1 MWRKSWISSIIRDV
15 DFEDR
20 RIFRIFAWYASLYI
34 FTVDFHYDSI
44 LQYESF
50 HVKGKIVEFDTTI
63 PASKI
68 LQVEARSDCDI
79 F

>member
-1 MWRKSWISSIIRDV
+1 VWRNSWISSIIRDV

-20 RIFRIFAWYASLYI
+20 RISRIFAYIASQFI
-34 FTVDFHYDSI
+34 IAVDLHYDSI

-50 HVKGKIVEFDTTI
+50 HVKGKIVEFKTTI
-63 PASKI
+63 PTSKI
-68 LQVEARSDCDI
+68 FQDEARSECDS